1 MRDAVAEMFTD
12 AAWKIASIV
21 RSARFFTDGELVNL
35 YKSQLLSYFECST
48 AAIYHACDTVL
59 APLDQFQNRCLRE
72 LGISVEDALFH
83 FNLAPRQS
91 RRDMAMPGFL
101 HRTALGK
108 GPEHFQAVFK
118 LSIAERHST
127 RSGSKQHSRQLL
139 DIRKGHYL
147 EIERRSALGLIWVYN
162 RLPVAIV
169 RHESVKEFQRA
180 LQILLKERLTSG
192 CADWIGTFSPRIPAY
207 CNLLK

>member
-1 MRDAVAEMFTD
+1 MRDAVAEMVTD

-35 YKSQLLSYFECST
+35 YKSKLLSYFEYRT

-59 APLDQFQNRCLRE
+59 APLNQFQNRCLRE

-83 FNLAPRQS
+83 FNLAPLQS
-91 RRDMAMPGFL
+91 RRDMAMLGLL

-108 GPEHFQAVFK
+108 GPEHFQAFFK
-118 LSIAERHST
+118 LSIAERHSHST

-169 RHESVKEFQRA
+169 RHESVK
-180 LQILLKERLTSG
+180 
-192 CADWIGTFSPRIPAY
+192 
-207 CNLLK
+207 